1 LPLFNIFEPLVQELK
16 ARSVRRIAVF
26 GARYAIESDLFGFVE
41 GVEIVR
47 PRADEVDYIHET
59 YVELLQQGKG
69 SEERH
74 RNMTML
80 ADTLL
85 RRDGVETIVFAGTDL
100 TVLFNGA
107 NTEFPYVDCAALH
120 INAILKGLWR
130 ETPLNSHGMAE

>member
-1 LPLFNIFEPLVQELK
+1 M
-16 ARSVRRIAVF
+16 F